1 MWATVE
7 VDHEIIQFIE
17 YIQNCTETFEE
28 IQEIAFS
35 KNMINKKYTTVEK
48 FNYTLMFQKIKNS
61 AITKVVNKKRLNL
74 PEGIIFERM
83 LNKYTDGYLISLD
96 DYLKIIFE
104 NSTVIKDNKLKNIFQ
119 FIKGVRS

>member
-7 VDHEIIQFIE
+7 VDQEIIQFINN
-17 YIQNCTETFEE
+17 IQNYTETFEE

-35 KNMINKKYTTVEK
+35 KNMINKKYTIVEK
-48 FNYTLMFQKIKNS
+48 FNYTLMFQEIKKS
-61 AITKVVNKKRLNL
+61 AITKVMNKKRLNL

-83 LNKYTDGYLISLD
+83 LNKYTDGYLIPLD
-96 DYLKIIFE
+96 DYLKLIFK
-104 NSTVIKDNKLKNIFQ
+104 NSTVIKNYKFKNVFQ

>member
-1 MWATVE
+1 
-7 VDHEIIQFIE
+7 
-17 YIQNCTETFEE
+17 
-28 IQEIAFS
+28 
-35 KNMINKKYTTVEK
+35 MINKKYTTVEK
-48 FNYTLMFQKIKNS
+48 FNYTLMFQEIKNS

-104 NSTVIKDNKLKNIFQ
+104 NSTVIKDNK
-119 FIKGVRS
+119 

>member
-48 FNYTLMFQKIKNS
+48 FNYTLMFQEIKNS

-104 NSTVIKDNKLKNIFQ
+104 NSTVIKDNK
-119 FIKGVRS
+119 

>member
-61 AITKVVNKKRLNL
+61 AITKVMNKKRLNL